1 MYLNVFYGKG
11 GKGNTAFLPC
21 SRPLHK
27 VIFFTYST
35 LPINCLIIV
44 SDLIFQL
51 ELLKSATGRLQ
62 INLFLTI
69 IALCNAYDP

>member
-11 GKGNTAFLPC
+11 GKGNTAFLPH

-27 VIFFTYST
+27 VIFFTYFE

-44 SDLIFQL
+44 TDLIFQL
-51 ELLKSATGRLQ
+51 ELLKSATARFQ
-62 INLFLTI
+62 INLFLAI
-69 IALCNAYDP
+69 IALYNTF